1 MAQPFE
7 MMSTADLIG
16 ASVQEGAAAAVIQG
30 RYRQRPG
37 RESQRPE
44 LRQGSFNLR
53 KAPAQG
59 SLIESMILDKTANA
73 GSRGGPAR
81 LPKPPRQGLSL
92 RKGGSAPRPQSAGA
106 SPPGPQSLPQSS
118 ASGAAHGSPAA
129 GSAAGSELAKP
140 AAPDKKPLSKSEAA
154 CRIQRFVRKKKS
166 PRSKWFQLIELRKQ
180 FIDAEVVNPGEFYND
195 DNLLAREA
203 LKSDPNLKAAL
214 ATLTLTQP

>member
-1 MAQPFE
+1 

-129 GSAAGSELAKP
+129 GSAAGSQLAEP
-140 AAPDKKPLSKSEAA
+140 AVPDKKPLSKSEAA